1 MSGSILRRGERSWRI
16 KYDLPNDGGPRK
28 TVYATVKGT
37 KRQAAAE
44 LIKRLAE
51 VERGTAVDP
60 SKVTVAGWLE
70 QWITERTSL
79 SPKTAERYGQLI
91 RHQIAPH
98 LGDVVLQRLRPADVA
113 AWQAM
118 LLRSGSVTG
127 TPLSPR
133 TASDARQLLRLA
145 VADAARLELV
155 SRNVCD
161 AVLAPM
167 RMRNRAEV
175 EIVEADQVGDLLD
188 KLGEG
193 WLRTAA
199 ILALGTGMRR
209 GELLALRWCDVDL
222 DVGTVRVERSL
233 EHANG
238 AIRVKAPKTRAGT
251 RTISLPAVAVGA
263 LREHRHHQ
271 LGLRLQLGL
280 GRPGADDLV
289 FTKLD
294 GEAVMPNTFSGT
306 WGRTLKRRG
315 LPPIRF
321 HALRHTHASALISGG
336 LDVVSVSRRLGHSSP
351 TVTLSVYAHK
361 FEDKDGG
368 AAAIAEAMFKR

>member
-1 MSGSILRRGERSWRI
+1 MTGSITRRGERSWRL
-16 KYDLPNDGGPRK
+16 KYDVPNDGGPRK
-28 TVYATVKGT
+28 TRYVTIRGN
-37 KRQAAAE
+37 KREAQAE

-60 SKVTVAGWLE
+60 SKLMVGEYLK
-70 QWITERTSL
+70 QWIADRAGL
-79 SPKTAERYGQLI
+79 SPKTRERYGQLI
-91 RHQIAPH
+91 RHQIVRH
-98 LGDVVLQRLRPADVA
+98 LGDVVLQRLRPADIA
-113 AWQAM
+113 SWQSM

-127 TPLSPR
+127 GALSPR
-133 TASDARQLLRLA
+133 TVSDARKLLRLA

-161 AVLAPM
+161 AAPAPM
-167 RMRNRAEV
+167 RNKVEV
-175 EIVEADQVGDLLD
+175 EIIEADQVGDLLD

-193 WLRTAA
+193 WLRTTAV
-199 ILALGTGMRR
+199 LALGTGMRR

-222 DVGTVRVERSL
+222 EVGTVRVERSL
-233 EHANG
+233 EHADG
-238 AIRVKAPKTRAGT
+238 AIRFKAPKTRAGT
-251 RTISLPAVAVGA
+251 RTISLPVVAVGA
-263 LREHRHHQ
+263 LREHRRAQ
-271 LGLRLQLGL
+271 LELRLELGM

-351 TVTLSVYAHK
+351 AITLSVYSHK

-368 AAAIAEAMFKR
+368 AAAIAEAIFKR